1 MKYQYVSTKFLLSVL
16 FIIFSF
22 VIMHSSVLHAGQI
35 QPLTEQLAPWQ
46 METGGE
52 LTGICIEIVREIQKR
67 IGNDREIKIFP
78 WNRAYN
84 MTLKKEGF
92 ALFST
97 ARSEE
102 REALFKWV
110 GPLVPLKFVMYKRKD
125 DPKTYR
131 MISDAKT
138 AKAIAVTKNDISE
151 QFLRKEGFQNLLVD
165 IGKSGESNVQRVLNG
180 KAQLYSIGYISGQ
193 HLIKKLHLE
202 TKIVVTQMEPLFE
215 SSLNIAFNINTP
227 DEVISLWQTTLDEIR
242 SDGTYDQISNNYRQ

>member
-1 MKYQYVSTKFLLSVL
+1 
-16 FIIFSF
+16 
-22 VIMHSSVLHAGQI
+22 
-35 QPLTEQLAPWQ
+35 

-52 LTGICIEIVREIQKR
+52 VTGICIDIVKEMQKR

-110 GPLVPLKFVMYKRKD
+110 GPLVPLKFVMYKRTD
-125 DPKTYR
+125 DPKIYR
-131 MISDAKT
+131 SLSDAK
-138 AKAIAVTKNDISE
+138 AARAIAVTKNDVSE
-151 QFLRKEGFQNLLVD
+151 QFLHKEGFQNLQVE
-165 IGKSGESNVQRVLNG
+165 IGKSGEDNIQRVLSG
-180 KAQLYSIGYISGQ
+180 KAQLYSRGYISGQ
-193 HLIKKLHLE
+193 YLIKKLHLE
-202 TKIVVTQMEPLFE
+202 TKLVMTQMEPLFE

-227 DEVISLWQTTLDEIR
+227 DEVIVLWQTTLDEIR
-242 SDGTYDQISNNYRQ
+242 SDGTYDQILNHYRQ